1 MTGRHTWK
9 LGVGEIILASKKQ
22 VTRISGHSIISHIS
36 SFLLCDEALPGE
48 DQPMGLEKG
57 EPAEEGEENGQTK
70 PKMEMRARFKKN
82 NRKLTNSG

>member
-1 MTGRHTWK
+1 M
-9 LGVGEIILASKKQ
+9 
-22 VTRISGHSIISHIS
+22 TRISGHSTISHIS

-70 PKMEMRARFKKN
+70 PKMEMKSRIQEEQPK
-82 NRKLTNSG
+82 TDQ